1 MKKPEIRNEIAR
13 ARFSVTRR
21 QALAGVAS
29 AAALAAVG
37 GRGALAAGL
46 KVAAVFATPVEEP
59 WVHQIHVA
67 LLQAK
72 EKLGIEYKWSEHV
85 ESSDYERVLRQYA
98 RGGTQLIMGDAF
110 AAEEV
115 ARKVAKQFPEVAFVF
130 GSGGGPADPNF
141 SVFDNWIHEPAYLCG
156 LIAGKMT
163 KTNTIGTVAAM
174 DIPEV
179 ARLTNAFYQGAREVN
194 PNVKRKTTFIGSFFD
209 PPKAKEA
216 ALAQIA
222 AGVDV
227 IYAERFGVIEAAKEK
242 GILAI
247 SNMSD
252 QSELAPDTVI
262 TGPVWDMWPT
272 VQAAVKQV
280 QAGAYTALDF
290 GAFSFMAKGGALL
303 APYHG
308 WEEKLPADVKQLVAE
323 KQAAILAGSFRV
335 NVDEHTPPSD

>member
-1 MKKPEIRNEIAR
+1 
-13 ARFSVTRR
+13 
-21 QALAGVAS
+21 
-29 AAALAAVG
+29 
-37 GRGALAAGL
+37 
-46 KVAAVFATPVEEP
+46 
-59 WVHQIHVA
+59 
-67 LLQAK
+67 
-72 EKLGIEYKWSEHV
+72 
-85 ESSDYERVLRQYA
+85 
-98 RGGTQLIMGDAF
+98 
-110 AAEEV
+110 
-115 ARKVAKQFPEVAFVF
+115 
-130 GSGGGPADPNF
+130 
-141 SVFDNWIHEPAYLCG
+141 VFDNWIHEPAYLCG

-163 KTNTIGTVAAM
+163 KTNTVGAVAAM

-179 ARLTNAFYQGAREVN
+179 ARLVNAFYQGAKEAN
-194 PNVKRKTTFIGSFFD
+194 PNIKRKTTFIGSFFD

-227 IYAERFGVIEAAKEK
+227 IFAERFGVIEAAKEK

-262 TGPVWDMWPT
+262 TGPIWDMWPT

-280 QAGAYTALDF
+280 HGDAYTASDF
-290 GAFSFMAKGGALL
+290 GAFSFMAKGGSYL

-308 WEEKLPADVKQLVAE
+308 WDAKLPADVKQLVAD

-335 NVDEHTPPSD
+335 NVDENTPPSD

>member
-1 MKKPEIRNEIAR
+1 MKKPETRIEISR
-13 ARFSVTRR
+13 AQFLLTRR

-29 AAALAAVG
+29 AAALTAFGGMARAAE
-37 GRGALAAGL
+37 GL

-67 LLQAK
+67 LMQAK
-72 EKLGIEYKWSEHV
+72 EKLGIDYKWSEHV

-130 GSGGGPADPNF
+130 GSGSGPVDPNF

-163 KTNTIGTVAAM
+163 KTNTVGTVAAM

-179 ARLTNAFYQGAREVN
+179 ARLTNAFYQGAREAN

-262 TGPVWDMWPT
+262 TGPIWDMWPT

-280 QAGAYTALDF
+280 QAGAYTASDF
-290 GAFSFMAKGGALL
+290 GAFSLMAKHGSYL
-303 APYHG
+303 APFHG
-308 WEEKLPADVKQLVAE
+308 WDSKLPADVKKLVAD
-323 KQAAILAGSFRV
+323 KQAAILDGSFRV
-335 NVDEHTPPSD
+335 NVDENTPPSD